1 MSPSSNISS
10 TVAICIWG
18 KPPNKTID
26 YQAVCNQKFSGSIPI
41 VFTHY
46 HSDPYKSLWLT
57 NNIKR
62 QHEITSLTL
71 FDIVL
76 YIRSGVFIHR
86 IQLLPI
92 QKVNPNTIYYLNDQF
107 TIFYCDSMAGDLASL
122 YTFNNGHSDTT
133 VNDFTYH
140 LNSYKLKL
148 KNYHR

>member
-1 MSPSSNISS
+1 MSLSNNTSP

-18 KPPNKTID
+18 EPPNKIID
-26 YQAVCNQKFSGSIPI
+26 YQEVGNRWFSGSTPT

-46 HSDPYKSLWLT
+46 HTDPYKSLWLT

-76 YIRSGVFIHR
+76 YMRSDVPIHR
-86 IQLLPI
+86 ILLLPI
-92 QKVNPNTIYYLNDQF
+92 QKVNPNTVYYLNDQF

-122 YTFNNGHSDTT
+122 YTFNNSHSETA

-140 LNSYKLKL
+140 LNSYKLNL

>member
-1 MSPSSNISS
+1 MSLSNNTSP

-18 KPPNKTID
+18 EPPNKIID
-26 YQAVCNQKFSGSIPI
+26 YQEVGNRRFSGSIPT

-46 HSDPYKSLWLT
+46 HTDPYKSLWLT

-76 YIRSGVFIHR
+76 YMRSDVPIHR
-86 IQLLPI
+86 ILLLPI
-92 QKVNPNTIYYLNDQF
+92 QKVNPNTVYYLNDQF

-122 YTFNNGHSDTT
+122 YNFNNSHSETA

-140 LNSYKLKL
+140 LNSYKLNL